1 MAKFLRRKQG
11 GWCRDC
17 YYADKECPDDA
28 CVDGQFSYIEDTII
42 PQKLALYDEMLRSIE
57 KRILYLKFEHPGVE
71 IMSNME
77 GMECGQLQSIIDRA
91 KKIQEEE

>member
-28 CVDGQFSYIEDTII
+28 CVEGGFSYIADTII
-42 PQKLALYDEMLRSIE
+42 PQKLALYPEMLNLIFEIE
-57 KRILYLKFEHPGVE
+57 DQCDDCKEFRVQRIK
-71 IMSNME
+71 
-77 GMECGQLQSIIDRA
+77 SIIDRA
-91 KKIQEEE
+91 KKISEE

>member
-28 CVDGQFSYIEDTII
+28 CVEGGFSYIADTII
-42 PQKLALYDEMLRSIE
+42 PQKLALYEESLKVLIDVGDDLCNICGLPCGD
-57 KRILYLKFEHPGVE
+57 KRCEYYQKIK
-71 IMSNME
+71 
-77 GMECGQLQSIIDRA
+77 SIIDRA